1 MTTTPA
7 IKITAAIGALI
18 LLITAAFHMTGL
30 ADVTASVTGIERELF
45 REGLPGM
52 WAMLGVHWIFIA
64 FLAFGLS
71 RYKSKS
77 CAAILTAFGVWLLVD
92 ALIIFKYVGAFVAVY
107 MIGTAGLFLL
117 VSGLMLR
124 KFARLPD

>member
-7 IKITAAIGALI
+7 IKITAALGALI
-18 LLITAAFHMTGL
+18 LLVTAAFHMTGL
-30 ADVTASVTGIERELF
+30 PDVTSSVTGVERELF

-52 WAMLGVHWIFIA
+52 WAMVGVHWIFMA

-71 RYKSKS
+71 RYKSKA
-77 CAAILTAFGVWLLVD
+77 CAAILTAFGIWLLVD
-92 ALIIFKYVGAFVAVY
+92 ALIIFKYAGAFVAVY
-107 MIGTAGLFLL
+107 MIGAAGLFLFA
-117 VSGLMLR
+117 SGLMQR